1 MAHLLAHCVTLG
13 ECSRPSH
20 LTSWLQKGAVWT
32 MSFLSLEPNPMVSS
46 WQPLPWW
53 GEL

>member
-13 ECSRPSH
+13 KCSRPSH